1 MQEATSLVLRTSTG
15 LTALAILL
23 RLHALTP
30 PPSLCRSQSL
40 GLERH
45 SSLLLRNHYLVKK
58 LRFLFCPV
66 QNTLFF
72 WIHYLFLHLHQVGL
86 DLSYSG
92 RPFPPVGWWWRIGF
106 GVKKTSLHITALP
119 HSGRVT
125 YALTVLGLSPSHCPS
140 VQIRAFTL
148 IMSLK
153 CLFVL

>member
-72 WIHYLFLHLHQVGL
+72 L
-86 DLSYSG
+86 DTLSFPPLAPG
-92 RPFPPVGWWWRIGF
+92 RPGPKLLWQ
-106 GVKKTSLHITALP
+106 ALP
-119 HSGRVT
+119 TCRLVVENRLWSKKDQSPYYSPATLWSCDLCTHRT
-125 YALTVLGLSPSHCPS
+125 WPLTLPLSLC
-140 VQIRAFTL
+140 AD
-148 IMSLK
+148 
-153 CLFVL
+153 